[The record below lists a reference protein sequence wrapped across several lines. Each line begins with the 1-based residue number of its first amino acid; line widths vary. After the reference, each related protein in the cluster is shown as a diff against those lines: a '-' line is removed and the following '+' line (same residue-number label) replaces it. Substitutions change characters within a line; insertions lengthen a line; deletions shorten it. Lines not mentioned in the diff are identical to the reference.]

1 MINNVLSIGQRWL
14 SDAEPELGLGVVVET
29 DTRSMTVL
37 FPVTDESRVYAKAN
51 APLTRIQFSVGDEIE
66 DIDGERWLVVGV
78 SEARGLLKYRARPI
92 LLGDSAPDVSDEKDI
107 METRISPLLQLS
119 RPKERMLAAQ
129 IEPSIWFRLRLA
141 ASRHRLRLELSPVRG
156 LLGARISLIPHQL
169 SVAASVSSRL
179 QPRVLLADEVGLGKT
194 IEAGLILHAQY
205 LQGHAQR
212 ILVLVPDSLIHQWL
226 VEMRRRF
233 NLAFSLFDLARCAAF
248 NAEGENP
255 FASEQLVLA
264 PLSLMVDHPDLL
276 TAAMA
281 NPWDILVV
289 DEAHHLAWSP
299 EEGASADYETVALLA
314 ENIPGLLLLTAT
326 PEQLGLESHF
336 ARLRLLDPARYPSL
350 EAFVAEHDQWDL
362 IRELA
367 DGLLDNTLSD
377 SQADELKAVLH
388 RSELKISTEQERE
401 AILQE
406 LLDRHGLGRVLF
418 RNTRAAVGGF
428 PRRHCQPAL
437 LPSPE
442 AYDALIAKGAIW
454 PETRVDES
462 TWLASD
468 PRIPWLVS
476 WLKQHRREKV
486 LLITRTGPITEA
498 LENHL
503 RMREGIRTAVFNESM
518 SLLERDRAAAYFADM
533 ESGAQIL
540 LCSEIGSEGR
550 NFQFAHHL
558 ILLDLPDNPDQLEQ
572 RIGRLDRIGQSQT
585 IQIHVPIIEGS
596 AQSRLFRWYDEALDV
611 FSRCSPAAS
620 AVHEH
625 YLAELKPMLKPSA
638 GEDSLNALIDSAQ
651 MLRQAFEED
660 LAGGRDRLLEL
671 QSCRRAV
678 ADQLVNLLAADD
690 ADTRLDTFMLAAWE
704 AFGVHVEDHGAN
716 RTWILQPGE
725 HQLIEHFP
733 GLDPESMTVCADRQL
748 ALAHEDWDFLTWEH
762 PMVTGLLE
770 WLGASSSGCVQVAV
784 LKKTAVKAGTL
795 LLEAWFEAAV
805 QAPKNLA
812 IARTLPNEPIRFLLD
827 ARGQNLADKVA
838 ADGLARQLEVLDLKL
853 SRQVIKSHRD
863 EIEQLIAATEK
874 AAATQEAAVQA
885 AALNA
890 WTNLEAPE
898 LSRLQA
904 LQVVN
909 PSIRSSE
916 VQAQMRRLAHGEQA
930 LSQLSLK
937 LTALRLIIAA

>member
-1 MINNVLSIGQRWL
+1 MINSTLSIGQRWL

-37 FPVTDESRVYAKAN
+37 FPVSDESRVYAKAN

-66 DIDGERWLVVGV
+66 DIDGERWLVLAVT
-78 SEARGLLKYRARPI
+78 EQRGLLKYQARSLSHPEET
-92 LLGDSAPDVSDEKDI
+92 EKEV
-107 METRISPLLQLS
+107 METRISPVLQLS

-141 ASRHRLRLELSPVRG
+141 ASRHRLRLERSPVRG
-156 LLGARISLIPHQL
+156 LLGSRISLIPHQL
-169 SVAASVSSRL
+169 SVASSVSGRL

-233 NLAFSLFDLARCAAF
+233 NLAFSLFDLTRCAAF
-248 NAEGENP
+248 NAAGENP

-276 TAAMA
+276 NAAMA

-299 EEGASADYETVALLA
+299 EFSSPDYDTVELLA
-314 ENIPGLLLLTAT
+314 EKIPGLLLLTAT

-367 DGLLDNTLSD
+367 DSLLENSLNPAQIDD
-377 SQADELKAVLH
+377 LKAILQ
-388 RSELKISTEQERE
+388 RNELAISTSAERE
-401 AILQE
+401 LILQE

-428 PRRHCQPAL
+428 PDRHCQPVT
-437 LPSPE
+437 LPAPE
-442 AYDALIAKGAIW
+442 AYEPLLAKGAIW
-454 PETRVDES
+454 PETRVDEA

-468 PRIPWLVS
+468 PRIPWLIS
-476 WLKQHRREKV
+476 WLKQYRREKV
-486 LLITRTGPITEA
+486 LLITRTGPLTEA

-503 RMREGIRTAVFNESM
+503 RMREGIRTAVFHEGM

-533 ESGAQIL
+533 ETGAQIL

-572 RIGRLDRIGQSQT
+572 RIGRLDRIGQTQT

-596 AQSRLFRWYDEALDV
+596 AQARLFRWYDEALDV

-625 YLAELKPMLKPSA
+625 HLGDLKTLLKPSTDN
-638 GEDSLNALIDSAQ
+638 EQLTQLIDSAQ

-671 QSCRRAV
+671 QSCRREV
-678 ADQLVNLLAADD
+678 ADQLVNILAAED
-690 ADTRLDTFMLAAWE
+690 ADTRLDQFMLAAWE
-704 AFGVHVEDHGAN
+704 AFGVHVEDHGAA

-733 GLDPESMTVCADRQL
+733 GLDPESMTVCADRSL
-748 ALAHEDWDFLTWEH
+748 ALAHEDWHFLTWEH

-770 WLGASSSGCVQVAV
+770 WLAASGSGCVQVAV

-795 LLEAWFEAAV
+795 LLEAWYEPSV

-812 IARTLPNEPIRFLLD
+812 MARTLPNEPIRILID

-853 SRQVIKSHRD
+853 SRQVIKAHRD
-863 EIEQLIAATEK
+863 AIEPLIAAADKTAK
-874 AAATQEAAVQA
+874 AQEPEIQATALQRWQA
-885 AALNA
+885 
-890 WTNLEAPE
+890 LEGPE
-898 LSRLQA
+898 LKRLQV
-904 LQVVN
+904 LQAVN
-909 PSIRSSE
+909 PSIRESE
-916 VQAQMRRLAHGEQA
+916 INAQAARLEQGHQA
-930 LSQLSLK
+930 LQQLNLK